1 MKQPKPTLIS
11 TICHDIDDYPGI
23 TDLTSWGDVKKIMTK
38 SENAQKFEQ
47 HWNGRM
53 YNDLKITFARCHSKR
68 HERKRISGNFCTW
81 LICYAIQLCCSINRG
96 LSRDYRII

>member
-53 YNDLKITFARCHSKR
+53 
-68 HERKRISGNFCTW
+68 
-81 LICYAIQLCCSINRG
+81 
-96 LSRDYRII
+96 